1 MSGAERTTTQYR
13 TLSAIVDNI
22 DRLKAVYKSDL
33 EFGDRLVVTTRNS
46 TYFIHVFGE
55 RLYTVTGGW
64 FDLHGLSP
72 MNIAIN
78 GCTWGGHAI
87 KEDLLAA
94 CGMHLEFENNV
105 VTSRILQFQ
114 IIRCREES
122 IH

>member
-1 MSGAERTTTQYR
+1 MSGAEQTTAQYR
-13 TLSAIVDNI
+13 TLNAIVDNI

-33 EFGDRLVVTTRNS
+33 EFGDLLVVTTRNS
-46 TYFIHVFGE
+46 TYFIHVFEEGI
-55 RLYTVTGGW
+55 YTVTGGW

-72 MNIAIN
+72 IKIAIN

-87 KEDLLAA
+87 KEDILAA
-94 CGMHLEFENNV
+94 RGLHLEFGNSV
-105 VTSRILQFQ
+105 VTTRILNFQ

>member
-94 CGMHLEFENNV
+94 CGLHLEFENNV

>member
-1 MSGAERTTTQYR
+1 MSGAKQTMTQYR

-22 DRLKAVYKSDL
+22 DRLEAVYKSDL
-33 EFGDRLVVTTRNS
+33 ELGDRLVVTTRNS
-46 TYFIHVFGE
+46 TYFIHVFEDG
-55 RLYTVTGGW
+55 LYTVTGGW
-64 FDLHGLSP
+64 FDHHGLSP
-72 MNIAIN
+72 TNIAIN
-78 GCTWGGHAI
+78 GCTWGGRAI

-94 CGMHLEFENNV
+94 CGLHLEFENNV

>member
-1 MSGAERTTTQYR
+1 
-13 TLSAIVDNI
+13 
-22 DRLKAVYKSDL
+22 LKAVYKSDL

>member
-1 MSGAERTTTQYR
+1 MSDSQQTAIHYR
-13 TLSAIVDNI
+13 TLSAIVDNA
-22 DRLKAVYKSDL
+22 DQLEAVYKSDL
-33 EFGDRLVVTTRNS
+33 ELGDRLVVTTRNS
-46 TYFIHVFGE
+46 TYSIHFFEEGH
-55 RLYTVTGGW
+55 YTVTGGW

-72 MNIAIN
+72 TNIAIN
-78 GCTWGGHAI
+78 GCTWGGRAI

-94 CGMHLEFENNV
+94 SGLHLEFENNV

>member
-1 MSGAERTTTQYR
+1 MSGSEQTTTQYR

-78 GCTWGGHAI
+78 GCTWGGRAI

-94 CGMHLEFENNV
+94 SGLHLEFENNV

>member
-1 MSGAERTTTQYR
+1 MSDTEQTMTRYR
-13 TLSAIVDNI
+13 TLGGIVDDI
-22 DRLKAVYKSDL
+22 DQLEAVYKSDL

-46 TYFIHVFGE
+46 TYVIHAFEQG
-55 RLYTVTGGW
+55 LYTVTGGW
-64 FDLHGLSP
+64 FDLNGLSP
-72 MNIAIN
+72 TNIGIN

-87 KEDLLAA
+87 KEDILAA
-94 CGMHLEFENNV
+94 CGLHLEFENTV